1 MQWLTIFI
9 PTCLFIKCDQ
19 MRTFLKGFVD
29 KFSDKSSLKFWQ
41 LFGILKSSIL
51 NSKLLFLLFG
61 QNWKI
66 GLLILFDVSY
76 HFCTTA
82 TFQYFSNTSLWATIE
97 KIGLLFIPTYGHI
110 RSVYHFILCNPVFF
124 QQLGWEPWSSDYEF
138 ISRYCIL
145 DGHFFI
151 FICCKKCKVCLN
163 GRK

>member
-1 MQWLTIFI
+1 MTTFWHFEKQHFKFKTIV
-9 PTCLFIKCDQ
+9 PTFWAKLKNWA
-19 MRTFLKGFVD
+19 TFGAKLK
-29 KFSDKSSLKFWQ
+29 
-41 LFGILKSSIL
+41 
-51 NSKLLFLLFG
+51 
-61 QNWKI
+61 NWATYYSNI
-66 GLLILFDVSY
+66 WSHLFDVSY